1 MKAAGSIVVILLVL
15 IGCRQKSNLD
25 KYNDLVKKELAS
37 NKKVDS
43 IFFGIY
49 LGMPN
54 KDFYMHCW
62 EMNKK
67 GILMDGKGNN
77 YVLYKLKKELNYSAS
92 LNFYP
97 DFNNGT
103 IWRMRA
109 NVEYEGWSPW
119 TKYLGADSLLQD
131 VVKLGKKWYNGG
143 NPFIELKDDKKGIY
157 YVKVDGNRKITI
169 RKADDVI
176 VRIDFT
182 DMLAEKSIKNIHAN

>member
-1 MKAAGSIVVILLVL
+1 MKAAGSVLIVLLML
-15 IGCRQKSNLD
+15 IGCKQKSNLD
-25 KYNDLVKKELAS
+25 KYNDLVKTELAS

-49 LGMPN
+49 LGMPG

-77 YVLYKLKKELNYSAS
+77 YVLYKLKNELKYPAS

-97 DFNNGT
+97 DFNNGN

-109 NVEYEGWSPW
+109 NIEYEGWSPW
-119 TKYLGADSLLQD
+119 NKYLGADSLLPD
-131 VVKLGKKWYNGG
+131 VLNLCKKWYSDG
-143 NPFIELKDDKKGIY
+143 NSFIPLSDEKKGIK

-182 DMLAEKSIKNIHAN
+182 DMLAEKENKK